1 MDFLYLLQNLRTI
14 PLNILAQFITYFG
27 QDLILVSLIC
37 ITYWCFNKEYGYKA
51 CFSYFLSGVL
61 IQSLKVTFRIKRP
74 FLTDKRLHPVDS
86 AVKAATGYSFPS
98 GHTQGAT
105 SIYSSLA
112 FSLKKRIYIIIS
124 GIIIIL
130 VGISRMY
137 LGVHSP
143 KDVLT
148 AFAIALVLSILVDR
162 FYNTIS
168 ANTRHERIFIIS
180 AIIICLCLI
189 IYTFVLVKTGNTT
202 SVLAKDSFVTLGGAI
217 GYLAGFY
224 LEKNYVRF
232 STSCKSIP
240 LHILKVILGM
250 AGIIVIKALL
260 PLVIGKGMI
269 ANTVR
274 YSLIAFWLA
283 YVYPIIIKKVFNK
296 NL

>member
-1 MDFLYLLQNLRTI
+1 
-14 PLNILAQFITYFG
+14 
-27 QDLILVSLIC
+27 
-37 ITYWCFNKEYGYKA
+37 
-51 CFSYFLSGVL
+51 
-61 IQSLKVTFRIKRP
+61 
-74 FLTDKRLHPVDS
+74 
-86 AVKAATGYSFPS
+86 
-98 GHTQGAT
+98 
-105 SIYSSLA
+105 
-112 FSLKKRIYIIIS
+112 
-124 GIIIIL
+124 
-130 VGISRMY
+130 MY

-168 ANTRHERIFIIS
+168 ANIRRERIFIIS

-260 PLVIGKGMI
+260 PLVTGKGMI